1 MIELVR
7 VNNVTPKIATN
18 SSGKIQINR
27 YWNYPTTIN
36 KNINLFIILKNLK
49 MTIKNQYFVFKD
61 INVDNPFYK
70 K

>member
-1 MIELVR
+1 MI
-7 VNNVTPKIATN
+7 TYK
-18 SSGKIQINR
+18 KFK
-27 YWNYPTTIN
+27 
-36 KNINLFIILKNLK
+36 KNIMKKIKNKLIKILIYLFIILKNLK